1 MNDVPCEEKEME
13 FSEIEAN
20 SLQRLNVVKAS
31 KVTSFLESS
40 KRSKTGVDFKYS
52 STPSG
57 FQVFEESKLGCL
69 LNVKIGQIRPS
80 FEQIRLGHFSTSKE
94 PKGPR

>member
-20 SLQRLNVVKAS
+20 SLQPLNVVKAS

-57 FQVFEESKLGCL
+57 FQVFEYRGVGGRQL
-69 LNVKIGQIRPS
+69 
-80 FEQIRLGHFSTSKE
+80 
-94 PKGPR
+94 